1 MANKLKISLC
11 FDGHATVEPP
21 MIKIYHNQN
30 LILDCVVENQ
40 NQWVD
45 FEISLE
51 SVNQLT
57 LDFYNKKPEH
67 TIVDGQGKITQD
79 LWLELNQI
87 RFDDILLQS
96 WFLNDGW
103 YEPRYFKDFLENF
116 PNQPEKL
123 PSQRIWH
130 FPGKYTIN
138 FSNPFWPW
146 YSNNRKHYS
155 KKINVDKD
163 QERWEN
169 YSGSFD
175 SHQDLINEIY
185 NLINV
190 PKNSNSNVS

>member
-1 MANKLKISLC
+1 MADKLKISLC
-11 FDGHATVEPP
+11 FNGHVTTEPP

-30 LILDCVVENQ
+30 LIVDCVVENQ

-45 FEISLE
+45 FEISPN

-67 TIVDGQGKITQD
+67 TIVDNQGKITQD

-87 RFDDILLQS
+87 RFDDILLQN

-123 PSQRIWH
+123 PSQKIWH
-130 FPGKYTIN
+130 FPGIYRMCEFPDNIW
-138 FSNPFWPW
+138 SW
-146 YSNNRKHYS
+146 YHYQRNS
-155 KKINVDKD
+155 RIKLDNMDKD
-163 QERWEN
+163 LHRWEKFVGSTEK
-169 YSGSFD
+169 YSD
-175 SHQDLINEIY
+175 IVDQIKELINA
-185 NLINV
+185 
-190 PKNSNSNVS
+190 